1 METLK
6 TFKVSNTINA
16 PFILNFGLFS
26 HFHGISDN
34 LYSFE
39 GNFCHPLLIVFFRII
54 IGYKFFAPINYR
66 WMKMFKSTSARIL
79 QYFLQGLLILAPIA
93 VTFYLI
99 VQVFT
104 WLDNLIPIYINIGN
118 PGDKPFY
125 LPGIGFLLVIGS
137 ILAVGYLSSIFFVG
151 RAIHVLEHWME
162 KTPGIKLVYTLVKDF
177 SEAFVGKKRK
187 FTKTVLVSIYDKD
200 VYQLGFITNED
211 LKEFGLKEHIS
222 VYVPLSY
229 ALTGTLFFVKPE
241 RVKLLPEISGQDAY
255 KFAISGGVA
264 EVEE

>member
-1 METLK
+1 
-6 TFKVSNTINA
+6 
-16 PFILNFGLFS
+16 
-26 HFHGISDN
+26 
-34 LYSFE
+34 
-39 GNFCHPLLIVFFRII
+39 
-54 IGYKFFAPINYR
+54 
-66 WMKMFKSTSARIL
+66 MKMFKKTSGRFF
-79 QYFLQGLLILAPIA
+79 QYFLQGLLIMAPIA
-93 VTFYLI
+93 VTLYLI
-99 VQVFT
+99 VQIFT
-104 WLDNLIPIYINIGN
+104 WLDNLIPIYINLGT
-118 PGDKPFY
+118 DDKKPFY
-125 LPGIGFLLVIGS
+125 LPGLGFLLVLGS

-162 KTPGIKLVYTLVKDF
+162 KTPGIKLIYTLVKDF

-200 VYQLGFITNED
+200 IYQLGFITNED
-211 LKEFGLKEHIS
+211 LEEFGLKDHIS

-229 ALTGTLFFVKPE
+229 ALTGTLFFVKSE